1 MSPAAPKPAAAA
13 RNRHRAPAPA
23 RRSAPA
29 SWKMWKKRPNWSRR
43 RAAAASRAPI
53 AAAAPRALA
62 PLRGQKAKARG
73 SATVATSWSRRGKA
87 KLRRCAPAVVEVK
100 RNAAPARRRHAPV
113 VRFDQRREYNLLDRK
128 ERPLMTDYER
138 YGEYQPSERSA
149 LGTGITMLL
158 IGLGAGALTAL
169 LLAPRSGKQT
179 RKLIRRKYDD
189 TVEDITERADEI
201 RERGT
206 EWLERAKDFA
216 GSVSDTAEEAR
227 ERVKAFSKEARKRAE
242 R

>member
-1 MSPAAPKPAAAA
+1 
-13 RNRHRAPAPA
+13 
-23 RRSAPA
+23 
-29 SWKMWKKRPNWSRR
+29 
-43 RAAAASRAPI
+43 
-53 AAAAPRALA
+53 
-62 PLRGQKAKARG
+62 
-73 SATVATSWSRRGKA
+73 
-87 KLRRCAPAVVEVK
+87 
-100 RNAAPARRRHAPV
+100 
-113 VRFDQRREYNLLDRK
+113 
-128 ERPLMTDYER
+128 MTDYER

-216 GSVSDTAEEAR
+216 GNVSDTAEEAR
-227 ERVKAFSKEARKRAE
+227 DRVKAFSKEARKRAE

>member
-1 MSPAAPKPAAAA
+1 
-13 RNRHRAPAPA
+13 
-23 RRSAPA
+23 
-29 SWKMWKKRPNWSRR
+29 
-43 RAAAASRAPI
+43 
-53 AAAAPRALA
+53 
-62 PLRGQKAKARG
+62 
-73 SATVATSWSRRGKA
+73 
-87 KLRRCAPAVVEVK
+87 
-100 RNAAPARRRHAPV
+100 
-113 VRFDQRREYNLLDRK
+113 
-128 ERPLMTDYER
+128 MTDYER